1 MREKYSIADARY
13 NFPTLV
19 RGAEMGNV
27 VSLTRRGKEVAVLI
41 GHRHYEQLASNY
53 QGFSESYRNFAVN
66 VDLENL
72 DIKPERLFSI
82 SGRGLPEPAG

>member
-1 MREKYSIADARY
+1 MREKYSIADARH

-19 RGAEMGNV
+19 REAELGNV

-41 GHRHYEQLASNY
+41 GQRHYEQLASNH
-53 QGFSESYRNFAVN
+53 QGFPECYRNFAVN

-72 DIKPERLFSI
+72 NIKPERLFSI
-82 SGRGLPEPAG
+82 SGRGVPERTG